1 MAFVSTEI
9 RNLVKIMVNNPA
21 TVIASLLSIYTTAEI
36 LSLIDEAKFELA
48 NTIMNEEDSDRLY
61 ELQLNLENAVRA

>member
-21 TVIASLLSIYTTAEI
+21 SSLANLLPIYTTTELQA
-36 LSLIDEAKFELA
+36 LIATAKFELA
-48 NTIMNEEDSDRLY
+48 NTFMSEEEADLLY
-61 ELQLNLENAVRA
+61 TLQLTLENAIRA

>member
-21 TVIASLLSIYTTAEI
+21 TSLAKILPIYTTFELQA
-36 LSLIDEAKFELA
+36 LIATAKFELA
-48 NTIMNEEDSDRLY
+48 NTYMTEEESDLLY
-61 ELQLNLENAVRA
+61 TLQLTLENALRA

>member
-21 TVIASLLSIYTTAEI
+21 ASIAKLLPIYTPVELQA
-36 LSLIDEAKFELA
+36 LIATAKFELA
-48 NTIMNEEDSDRLY
+48 NTYMTEEEADMLY
-61 ELQLNLENAVRA
+61 TLQLTLENALRA

>member
-21 TVIASLLSIYTTAEI
+21 AVIATLLSIYTSAE
-36 LSLIDEAKFELA
+36 LQALIATAKFELA
-48 NTIMNEEDSDRLY
+48 NTYMTEEEADMLY
-61 ELQLNLENAVRA
+61 TLQLTLENALRA

>member
-21 TVIASLLSIYTTAEI
+21 TSLSKLLPIYTALEIQELIKTAQ
-36 LSLIDEAKFELA
+36 FELA
-48 NTIMNEEDSDRLY
+48 NTIMTEEEADMLY
-61 ELQLNLENAVRA
+61 TLQLTLENALRA

>member
-21 TVIASLLSIYTTAEI
+21 TSLAKILPIYTTLELQA
-36 LSLIDEAKFELA
+36 LIATAKFELA
-48 NTIMNEEDSDRLY
+48 NTYMTEEEADMLY
-61 ELQLNLENAVRA
+61 TLQLTLENALRA

>member
-21 TVIASLLSIYTTAEI
+21 TFLAKILPIYTTLELQA
-36 LSLIDEAKFELA
+36 LIATAKFELA
-48 NTIMNEEDSDRLY
+48 NTYMTEEEADLLY
-61 ELQLNLENAVRA
+61 TLQLTLENALRA